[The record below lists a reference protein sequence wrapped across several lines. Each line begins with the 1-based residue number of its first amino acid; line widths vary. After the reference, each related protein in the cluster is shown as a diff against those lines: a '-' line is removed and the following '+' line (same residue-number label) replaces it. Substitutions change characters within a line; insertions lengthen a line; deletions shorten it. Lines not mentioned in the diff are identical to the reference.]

1 MWAFRLVAYCLIWLL
16 LFSAPANAQDGSY
29 TFADQLSSTTFNSLP
44 PFESGGAV
52 GSLDEETTATIGY
65 EVGKVW
71 EAGDAPADV
80 VKVGD
85 IEDSLGAEQMS
96 LRDIADAAGFELED
110 VNVSQLR
117 FLDELTVDELLS
129 DIGFLGDWTVEELV
143 EKIEDEKG
151 ESPTPYGIET
161 VFNGEGTINEQIEA
175 NPELGEMAAQDVF
188 GDLKVTDIPNM
199 EYTQLGKYEGISNQT
214 ISNVEG
220 LGDVAMAYFPNTKF
234 SLFPM
239 ATQDVVF
246 GPKEYSGIK
255 PTPDPVSG
263 GNNGTELWGYV
274 ACSGGCPHI
283 ELYQQGWEGAQ
294 WMTKE
299 HRVRDG
305 FGVLGSMVSEA
316 GAYRIPF
323 GDSFALQVAST
334 DEKTGAAEWGLAF
347 RVCYRGF
354 PDLGCTAYFMEVPL
368 GITTYEGDTVLTGFR
383 DMRGGSLAPMDAPPG
398 WENLRPETPREIS
411 NVIGQNTADYGGS
424 FRSLCGDGPGGV
436 KMEALSEAFHKIES
450 RGSGDYG
457 AIGIWVNLSAGE
469 TGRALGRYQYMS
481 YREDAVAKISTTA
494 AGRSLLQR
502 ARIRGANITRAEVL
516 EAFPPDMQEE
526 VFQEDQARNIEAALA
541 AGYEGEEMLSV
552 VAQMH
557 FRGSG
562 ILTNGQLNSDYVKDG
577 NQTTTREYGRRFV
590 EYYKEAEAKLP
601 EGDEDERCKST
612 GTYINPS
619 REGYKGIR
627 RGFNPVPTR
636 HPIRGTL
643 SKHDGD
649 DIPMPQGSDIVASDG
664 GVVEWRD
671 NPRGYGWYMVVS
683 HDDGNQTWYAHLSKR
698 IAPNGAKVKQGQTI
712 ALSGGAP
719 GVQGSG
725 GSTGPHLH
733 FEFREGGR
741 TPVSP
746 PKWVDYS
753 KTVADIGG

>member
-1 MWAFRLVAYCLIWLL
+1 MLAFKVVAYFLIWLIW
-16 LFSAPANAQDGSY
+16 FSAPAYAQQESY
-29 TFADQLSSTTFNSLP
+29 TFADQLANTTFNSLP
-44 PFESGGAV
+44 VFETGGAV
-52 GSLDEETTATIGY
+52 SSLDEETTATIGY

-71 EAGDAPADV
+71 EAGDAPSDV

-96 LRDIADAAGFELED
+96 LRDIADAAGFELGD

-143 EKIEDEKG
+143 EKIEEEKG
-151 ESPTPYGIET
+151 ESQTPYAIET
-161 VFNGEGTINEQIEA
+161 VFDGSGTINEQIKA

-263 GNNGTELWGYV
+263 GNNGTEIWEYI

-305 FGVLGSMVSEA
+305 FGVLGNMVSEA

-323 GDSFALQVAST
+323 GDSFALQVVST
-334 DEKTGAAEWGLAF
+334 DEAAGAAEWGLAF

-368 GITTYEGDTVLTGFR
+368 GITTHEGDTVLTGFR
-383 DMRGGSLAPMDAPPG
+383 DLRGGSLSPMDAPPG
-398 WENLRPETPREIS
+398 WEDLRPDTPDDIAA
-411 NVIGQNTADYGGS
+411 VIGQNTASSGF
-424 FRSLCGDGPGGV
+424 FRTLCGDGPGGV

-457 AIGIWVNLSAGE
+457 AVGVYVSLSAGE

-481 YREDAVAKISTTA
+481 YREDAVAKISTTDG
-494 AGRSLLQR
+494 GRWLLQK
-502 ARIRGANITRAEVL
+502 ARTQGAQISREEVL
-516 EAFPPDMQEE
+516 NGFPPEMQEA
-526 VFQEDQARNIEAALA
+526 VFEEDQIRNMEAAMA
-541 AGYEGEEMLSV
+541 AGYEGEAMLSV

-557 FRGSG
+557 FRGRG
-562 ILTNGQLNSDYVKDG
+562 ILTNGQLNSESVGDKLG
-577 NQTTTREYGRRFV
+577 TSTAEYGRRFV
-590 EYYKEAEAKLP
+590 EYYREAEAKLP
-601 EGDEDERCKST
+601 EGDAEERCKST
-612 GTYINPS
+612 GTYINPTKAGHKSFS
-619 REGYKGIR
+619 RRFSATGIY
-627 RGFNPVPTR
+627 NPVS
-636 HPIRGTL
+636 GTVR
-643 SKHDGD
+643 KHDGD
-649 DIPMPQGSDIVASDG
+649 DVLVPQGSEIVASDG
-664 GVVEWRD
+664 GIVEWRD
-671 NPRGYGWYMVVS
+671 NPGGYGWYMYVW
-683 HDDGNQTWYAHLSKR
+683 HDTGDATVYAHLSKR
-698 IAPNGAKVKQGQTI
+698 IAPSGARVKQGQVI
-712 ALSGGAP
+712 ALSGGAQ

-733 FEFREGGR
+733 FEFRVEG
-741 TPVSP
+741 TNPIP
-746 PKWVDYS
+746 PQAFVDYN
-753 KTVADIGG
+753 KTVGDI